1 MRESSVRISYFQK
14 RNSTFTSLSYP
25 GQEIGENLIS
35 NVTLASSLT
44 VPVFEVIFRPKYLKD
59 MSCKI
64 DSKEINQSE

>member
-14 RNSTFTSLSYP
+14 RNSTFTSLSYL

-35 NVTLASSLT
+35 NVILASSLT
-44 VPVFEVIFRPKYLKD
+44 VPVFEVILRLKYLRD